1 FEELGLPRLDDSFDW
16 DQFLQIA
23 RRATRDTNG
32 DGLHDAK
39 GFMPWWFDIVTLIWS
54 NGGEIFQDGQIAID
68 SDEAREALIYY
79 KEFWDLELIVN
90 WEELAHLGFAQVP
103 DRAWKEGYVAFAPGG
118 DWVGPSTVR
127 DPVTNEWYFDVQVAH
142 VPRARRGGRVGL
154 LRGNGL
160 AIPTG
165 AKNPEGAWKLIAYI
179 LGDDNQTLTAH
190 DGQLPARISI
200 AQTEYLEESYY
211 PYSKD
216 TIIAAMA
223 YQRPSDS
230 GVLWSQTYAIW
241 NSPIKANIERFVTGQ
256 TSLEGAIET
265 MKRQV
270 TAMLE
275 EARIRN

>member
-1 FEELGLPRLDDSFDW
+1 
-16 DQFLQIA
+16 
-23 RRATRDTNG
+23 
-32 DGLHDAK
+32 
-39 GFMPWWFDIVTLIWS
+39 
-54 NGGEIFQDGQIAID
+54 
-68 SDEAREALIYY
+68 
-79 KEFWDLELIVN
+79 
-90 WEELAHLGFAQVP
+90 
-103 DRAWKEGYVAFAPGG
+103 
-118 DWVGPSTVR
+118 
-127 DPVTNEWYFDVQVAH
+127 

-200 AQTEYLEESYY
+200 AQTEYLEEGYY